1 MTKLIEST
9 IENVFASSKTP
20 KTNNEAVQIWRQILS
35 KLESDAT
42 LQQLLPP
49 GAGLSSQLSLIRGI
63 FSARLN
69 QKQ

>member
-9 IENVFASSKTP
+9 IESIFASSKTP
-20 KTNNEAVQIWRQILS
+20 TTTNEAVQIWRQILTT
-35 KLESDAT
+35 LESDVT
-42 LQQLLPP
+42 LQKLLPP

-69 QKQ
+69 LK